1 MKDHLIRATV
11 PGMRGFAAITTGLAE
26 EGRRRHDCLPVA
38 SAALGRTMT
47 AALLLAANLK
57 TEESITVRVAGNGP
71 LGQIVVDAQAGGT
84 VRGYVTNPHVD
95 LPLKNGKLDV
105 GGSVGS
111 GYLHVTRFTGLKQP
125 FTGTT
130 DLITGE
136 IGEDITH
143 YLLESEQTPSS
154 VALGVLV
161 NPDLKVIASGG
172 FFIQVLPEAEDAVIS
187 QVEIN
192 LSKMAPVSHLVE
204 QGYDAR
210 GLLAEVFDGL
220 PVNFY
225 EMAPLEFACSCSEE
239 RVESMLLSLGAQEIK
254 EMEAEGGAEIRCHF
268 CGEYY
273 RFTKEQL
280 IALLTKAEEPLI

>member
-11 PGMRGFAAITTGLAE
+11 PGMRGFAAITTELAE

-57 TEESITVRVAGNGP
+57 TEESITVRVAGDGP
-71 LGQIVVDAQAGGT
+71 LGQIVVDAQAAGT
-84 VRGYVTNPHVD
+84 VRGYVANPHVD

-136 IGEDITH
+136 IGEDVTH

-172 FFIQVLPEAEDAVIS
+172 FFIQVLPEAEEVVIS
-187 QVEIN
+187 QVESN
-192 LSKMAPVSHLVE
+192 LSKMGPVSQLVE
-204 QGYDAR
+204 QGCDAR
-210 GLLAEVFDGL
+210 GLLARVFEGL

-225 EMAPLEFACSCSEE
+225 ETMPLGFACSCSEE
-239 RVESMLLSLGAQEIK
+239 RVEAMLLNLGAQEIS

-280 IALLTKAEEPLI
+280 AALLTKAQE

>member
-11 PGMRGFAAITTGLAE
+11 PGMRGFAAITTELAE

-57 TEESITVRVAGNGP
+57 TEESITVRVAGDGP

-84 VRGYVTNPHVD
+84 VRGYVANPHVD

-136 IGEDITH
+136 IGEDVTH

-161 NPDLKVIASGG
+161 NPDLTVIASGG
-172 FFIQVLPEAEDAVIS
+172 FFIQVLPEAEDVVIS
-187 QVEIN
+187 QVESN
-192 LSKMAPVSHLVE
+192 LSKMGPVSQLVE
-204 QGYDAR
+204 QGCDAR
-210 GLLAEVFDGL
+210 GLLARVFEGL

-225 EMAPLEFACSCSEE
+225 ETMSLGFACSCSEE
-239 RVESMLLSLGAQEIK
+239 RVEVMLLNLGAQEIS

-280 IALLTKAEEPLI
+280 AALLTKAQE